1 MVEKISVVVSI
12 FSFLAAVASAVAAF
26 RSYKLAKNLAKVCNL
41 FPSVHDSRLI
51 ISATSTTERVIAHEI
66 QITVYTSYF
75 RSKTYSLTQLY
86 NVNKYIQTASRYDAI
101 FPTLFERGLVSGE
114 SYEFPISE
122 LFKIASNR
130 IILQKQSSG
139 LEPEALV
146 VGQKVK
152 VTFMFNG
159 VPETHVFDL
168 SRKLLDEILSGQTT
182 FSNFKL
188 RESVS

>member
-12 FSFLAAVASAVAAF
+12 FSFLAAVASAIAAF

-41 FPSVHDSRLI
+41 FPSVHDNRLI
-51 ISATSTTERVIAHEI
+51 ITATSTTERVIAHEI
-66 QITVYTSYF
+66 QITVYTSHF
-75 RSKTYSLTQLY
+75 QSKTYSLTKLY
-86 NVNKYIQTASRYDAI
+86 NVNKSVQTVSRYDAI

-114 SYEFPISE
+114 SYEFPIAE
-122 LFKIASNR
+122 LFKIATNR
-130 IILQKQSSG
+130 IILQKKLIG
-139 LEPEALV
+139 LEPETLV

-152 VTFMFNG
+152 ITFMFNG
-159 VPETHVFDL
+159 VPETHVFAL

-188 RESVS
+188 RECVS

>member
-26 RSYKLAKNLAKVCNL
+26 RSYKLAKNLAKICNL
-41 FPSVHDSRLI
+41 FPSVHDNRLI

-86 NVNKYIQTASRYDAI
+86 NVNKYVQTASRYDAI

-188 RESVS
+188 RECVN

>member
-1 MVEKISVVVSI
+1 MVEKISVIVSI

-26 RSYKLAKNLAKVCNL
+26 RSYKLAKNLAKVCHL
-41 FPSVHDSRLI
+41 FPSVHGNRLI

-86 NVNKYIQTASRYDAI
+86 NVNKYVQTASRYDAI

>member
-1 MVEKISVVVSI
+1 MVEKISVIVSI

-26 RSYKLAKNLAKVCNL
+26 RSYKLAKNLAKVCHL
-41 FPSVHDSRLI
+41 FPSVHDNRLI

-86 NVNKYIQTASRYDAI
+86 NVNKYVQTASRYDAI